1 MVRGENKPHELDN
14 NNRQSKEN
22 AMLKKW
28 ILIFSLLLSLGL
40 VWAQVNII
48 PTRTDVSGF
57 PDWTDTNVVGTTYLQ
72 LLVADA
78 NTVSPAMNFDN
89 YTSETLDFKART
101 FGGTNT
107 VENEITV
114 SISTNNGSTWTV
126 LGTRLPLNNTLV
138 NMEQF
143 DLSAYSGSQV
153 RIKFSVAGTNNSVGA
168 GIDYINI
175 RGVASAPVPAL
186 TVTPA
191 TLSGFTYE
199 ENSGPSAEQSFTVS
213 GTDLDGNVS
222 ITAPANYEISLAS
235 GSGFTTTLNVNHSG
249 GTVTETTIY
258 VRLVAG
264 LAVGLY
270 NNQNVSI
277 TAGTALPKSVT
288 LNGSVTAEPIEGG
301 YLVNFEGPGE
311 TKTAYASATINL
323 SGLNWDMTDA
333 LIGIDTADWKNGIRS
348 ARMRGYGT
356 SSMTMLTDKTGGLGT
371 LSFQYRRYGTAAQV
385 DWKVELST
393 DGGSTWTQVG
403 EDFTAPASDDVQT
416 FSEVL
421 NVAGNVRI
429 RIKRATESGTSNRQM
444 NIDDIL
450 LTDYSGAATPTIY
463 ATGTFTDFSTFTGT
477 PSASQS
483 YSLSGAN
490 LSANISIT
498 APAGF
503 QVSTDDISFGPST
516 SVASDFNGTIYV
528 RLSGASAGN
537 FSGNIA
543 HTSTGADPVNLA
555 VSGTVQNPAPTITL
569 TGTLNNFNTTP
580 GTPSAT
586 QSYTVEGVYLSGNI
600 SIAAPTGFE
609 ISLSQTEGF
618 TGSLQLTPASGI
630 VAVTSIYVRMTGA
643 EAGAFSGDISHSSTG
658 ATTQNMAVN
667 GNVATAPTA
676 TVLLRPAQI
685 SIADATH
692 QSAVL
697 VQVENYPSDDFRYRL
712 YNGGNQYYPWR
723 ADTGAWISSTAY
735 SAGPQIPGTPSSSVS
750 WWIPFQRGNNNTT
763 IAYYRDRQGP
773 SYGTPNFQ
781 TVLLPDATA
790 ITTPVPILDSQ
801 VNFNTWNDYTQKYIV
816 LAYDASETLIA
827 ASSTDLDNGDFIVYV
842 EDGTTITRIEIR
854 DVMNNLIEAVTG
866 TWPQVLNQQII
877 ISGSIDPLFNVAGQP
892 SEEYGSYTVTGQDL
906 TENISVLAP
915 THFEIALDTNGPWS
929 STLSLPPSFDGTVYV
944 RHYSSEVGEH
954 SGNITHNSAG
964 ATEATIR
971 VEGETLAP
979 QGEIVVNSTMTPFY
993 QEVGTPSVAQSYSI
1007 SSIDLSDNIMI
1018 TTSAPFELSQNGSSG
1033 WATEINVPTSYNG
1046 LIWVRLNATEVGT
1059 HSDVEITHSNAN
1071 SSPVTI
1077 NVSGTVNIPAGPLDN
1092 IFFSEYIEGASNNK
1106 ALEIFNASDVT
1117 VDLSRYKVELYSN
1130 GATTAGNTLILS
1142 GTLAPGEVYVI
1153 AHASAAAEILAVSDV
1168 TSTVTFFNGD
1178 DALALRCLNPDTII
1192 DVFGEI
1198 GVDPGNGW
1206 TVAGVANA
1214 TVDKTLIRKPT
1225 VTTGNLDWAAQF
1237 GTDAGDSEWIVMPV
1251 GTHQYL
1257 GSHTYNPG
1265 GNPLTSAPV
1274 FDPPAGAYVAPI
1286 NVSLTSSTAGATI
1299 RYTTDGSDPSPTVGT
1314 IYASPIAI
1322 SASTTIRAIAYADGY
1337 DPSIVVEAVYA
1348 YPTPISD
1355 IATLRAQPTG
1365 SSNVYT
1371 LTGEAVLTYQNANRN
1386 TKYIQDD
1393 TAAIVIDDNGG
1404 IITSTYNLY
1413 DGITGITGYLNVYS
1427 QLIQFVPV
1435 ADPGAASSSNN
1446 EVVPEVRTL
1455 ASLTP
1460 ADQAKLIK
1468 VNNVTITGAATFPA
1482 TAQNL
1487 TATDGT
1493 ATLTLRTFVN
1503 TDYAGTDVPTDPVTL
1518 TCLVGQYNATM
1529 QIGHRFLSDIQ
1540 ISGGQLASPELSITL
1555 EDGDIVL
1562 TWNDIDGAASY
1573 RIESADDPYGTFTE
1587 VTSTTQITHSI
1598 PASAAKKFYRVIAQP

>member
-1 MVRGENKPHELDN
+1 
-14 NNRQSKEN
+14 
-22 AMLKKW
+22 MLKKW
-28 ILIFSLLLSLGL
+28 ILIFSLVLSLGL
-40 VWAQVNII
+40 VWAQVPIFQEAV
-48 PTRTDVSGF
+48 PTFTEVPAG
-57 PDWTDTNVVGTTYLQ
+57 WTSNNGGGNPIMQTSTGGY
-72 LLVADA
+72 LLVDHADDWVA
-78 NTVSPAMNFDN
+78 SSAYDLSNYQNVELTIKVATYGSGDNNPLTIEVSNDNGATWAFHSFVTATPTSSTYVSSGPFAITTADTQVMFRFRRDAAAGKGVRFREILLQGDPLSAVPILAVSP
-89 YTSETLDFKART
+89 E
-101 FGGTNT
+101 
-107 VENEITV
+107 
-114 SISTNNGSTWTV
+114 
-126 LGTRLPLNNTLV
+126 
-138 NMEQF
+138 
-143 DLSAYSGSQV
+143 
-153 RIKFSVAGTNNSVGA
+153 
-168 GIDYINI
+168 
-175 RGVASAPVPAL
+175 
-186 TVTPA
+186 
-191 TLSGFTYE
+191 TLSGFSYE
-199 ENSGPSAEQSFTVS
+199 ENSGPSAEQSFVVS

-222 ITAPANYEISLAS
+222 ISAPASYEISLSS

-249 GTVTETTIY
+249 GTVAETTIY
-258 VRLVAG
+258 VRLMAG

-450 LTDYSGAATPTIY
+450 LTDYAGAATPTIY

-555 VSGTVQNPAPTITL
+555 VNGTVQNPTPTITL
-569 TGTLNNFNTTP
+569 TGTLNNFSTTP

-586 QSYTVEGVYLSGNI
+586 QSYSVEGVYLSGNI

-609 ISLSQTEGF
+609 ISLSQAEGF
-618 TGSLQLTPASGI
+618 TGSLQLTLASGI

-643 EAGAFSGDISHSSTG
+643 EAGAFSGDISHSSAG

-685 SIADATH
+685 SLADATH

-723 ADTGAWISSTAY
+723 TDGENPGWVTSTSY
-735 SAGPQIPGTPSSSVS
+735 SAGPQIPGTPSTIVS
-750 WWIPFQRGNNNTT
+750 WWIPFQRGNNNS
-763 IAYYRDRQGP
+763 AVASYRDREG
-773 SYGTPNFQ
+773 SGYTTNFQ
-781 TVLLPDATA
+781 TAALPAATA

-827 ASSTDLDNGDFIVYV
+827 ASSTDLNDGAFTVYV

-877 ISGSIDPLFNVAGQP
+877 ISGSIDPLYNVAGQP

-906 TENISVLAP
+906 TENISVVAP
-915 THFEIALDTNGPWS
+915 THFEIALDPEGPWS
-929 STLSLPPSFDGTVYV
+929 PTLSLPPNFDGTVYV
-944 RHYSSEVGEH
+944 QINSSDIGEH

-964 ATEATIR
+964 ANEASIR

-979 QGEIVVNSTMTPFY
+979 EGEIIVNSTMTAFY
-993 QEVGTPSVAQSYSI
+993 QEVGTPSVAQSYSF
-1007 SSIDLSDNIMI
+1007 SSTGLSDNVTI

-1033 WATEINVPTSYNG
+1033 WATEINVAATYNG
-1046 LIWVRLNATEVGT
+1046 LIWVRLNATQVGT
-1059 HSDVEITHSNAN
+1059 HNDVEITHSNAN
-1071 SSPVTI
+1071 ASPVTI
-1077 NVSGTVNIPAGPLDN
+1077 TVSGTVNIPAGPLDN
-1092 IFFSEYIEGASNNK
+1092 LFFSEYIEGLSNNK

-1130 GATTAGNTLILS
+1130 GSTTAANTLILS

-1153 AHASAAAEILAVSDV
+1153 ANAGAAAEIQAEADI
-1168 TSTVTFFNGD
+1168 TSTVTYFNGD

-1192 DVFGEI
+1192 DVIGEI
-1198 GVDPGNGW
+1198 GSDPGDYW
-1206 TVAGVANA
+1206 PVAGVATA
-1214 TVDKTLIRKPT
+1214 TLDHTLIRKPT
-1225 VTTGNLDWAAQF
+1225 ITSGNTDWAQQQ
-1237 GTDAGDSEWIVMPV
+1237 GTNAEDSEWIVMPV
-1251 GTHQYL
+1251 GTYDNL
-1257 GSHTYNPG
+1257 GTHVYNPG
-1265 GNPLTSAPV
+1265 GSVTEAPT
-1274 FDPPAGAYVAPI
+1274 FDPPAGNYMSPI
-1286 NVSLTSSTAGATI
+1286 NVTISSATAGAVI
-1299 RYTTDGSDPSPTVGT
+1299 RYTTDGSTPSTTEGT
-1314 IYASPIAI
+1314 IYSTPIPI
-1322 SASTTIRAIAYADGY
+1322 STSTTIRAIAYAPGY
-1337 DPSIVVEAVYA
+1337 DPSFVSTAA
-1348 YPTPISD
+1348 YVLPIQISD
-1355 IATLRAQPTG
+1355 IATLRTQATG
-1365 SSNVYT
+1365 SALYT
-1371 LTGEAVLTYQNANRN
+1371 LTGEAILTYQNTTRN
-1386 TKYIQDD
+1386 VKYIQDA
-1393 TAAIVIDDNGG
+1393 TAAIVIDDPTG

-1413 DGITGITGYLNVYS
+1413 DGITGITGTLGVYAS
-1427 QLIQFVPV
+1427 LLQFTPV
-1435 ADPGAASSSNN
+1435 ADPGAATSANN
-1446 EVVPEVRTL
+1446 VIVPETRTL
-1455 ASLTP
+1455 DSLTS
-1460 ADQAKLIK
+1460 ADQGKLIK
-1468 VNNVTITGAATFPA
+1468 VMNVAITHATYTDFPA
-1482 TAQNL
+1482 SAQNL
-1487 TATDGT
+1487 TATDPT
-1493 ATLTLRTFVN
+1493 ATRTLRTFVG
-1503 TDYAGTDVPTDPVTL
+1503 TDYANTPIPTDPVNL
-1518 TCLVGQYNATM
+1518 TCLVGQFNTAM
-1529 QIGHRFLSDIQ
+1529 QVSPRFLSDIQ
-1540 ISGGQLASPELSITL
+1540 AMGGEL
-1555 EDGDIVL
+1555 DAPIVTIVQNGANVDL
-1562 TWNDIDGAASY
+1562 SWIAVDGASSY
-1573 RIESADDPYGTFTE
+1573 RVESSDDPYAGFTLVGTTGN
-1587 VTSTTQITHSI
+1587 TTYSVS
-1598 PASAAKKFYRVIAQP
+1598 ASPAKKFFRVIALP

>member
-1 MVRGENKPHELDN
+1 
-14 NNRQSKEN
+14 
-22 AMLKKW
+22 MLKKW
-28 ILIFSLLLSLGL
+28 ILIFSLVLSLGL

-57 PDWTDTNVVGTTYLQ
+57 PDWTDTNVAGTTYLQ

-89 YTSETLDFKART
+89 YTNETLDFKART

-126 LGTRLPLNNTLV
+126 LGTRLPLTNALV

-153 RIKFSVAGTNNSVGA
+153 RIKFSVAGTNNGVGA
-168 GIDYINI
+168 GIDDINI
-175 RGVASAPVPAL
+175 RGIATAPIPLLAVVPE
-186 TVTPA
+186 

-222 ITAPANYEISLAS
+222 ISAPASYEISLSS

-249 GTVTETTIY
+249 GTVAETTIY
-258 VRLVAG
+258 ARLIAG
-264 LAVGLY
+264 LSVGNY
-270 NNQNVSI
+270 NNETVSI
-277 TAGTALPKSVT
+277 TAGTAVPKSVT
-288 LNGSVTAEPIEGG
+288 LNGNVSAAPFEGG
-301 YLVNFEGPGE
+301 YLVNFDGDGE
-311 TKTAYASATINL
+311 IKTSYASATINL
-323 SGLNWDMTDA
+323 SGLDWNMTEA
-333 LIGIDTADWKNGIRS
+333 LIGTSGSDFLNGVRS
-348 ARMRGYGT
+348 ARLRGRET
-356 SSMTMLTDKTGGLGT
+356 SSMTMLQDKTGGLGT
-371 LSFQYRRYGTAAQV
+371 LSFQYRRYGTEAQV
-385 DWKVELST
+385 AWKVEYST
-393 DGGSTWTQVG
+393 NGGTSWTQVG
-403 EDFTAPASDDVQT
+403 SDFTATADVQT
-416 FSEVL
+416 FTEVL
-421 NVAGNVRI
+421 NIAGNVRI
-429 RIKRATESGTSNRQM
+429 KFSLVNDTGTTDRRV

-555 VSGTVQNPAPTITL
+555 VSGTVQNPTPTITL
-569 TGTLNNFNTTP
+569 TGTLNNFSTTP

-586 QSYTVEGVYLSGNI
+586 QSYSVEGVYLTGNI

-643 EAGAFSGDISHSSTG
+643 EAGAFSGDISHSSAG

-685 SIADATH
+685 SLADATH

-723 ADTGAWISSTAY
+723 TDGENPGWVTSTSY
-735 SAGPQIPGTPSSSVS
+735 SAGPQIPGTPSTIVS
-750 WWIPFQRGNNNTT
+750 WWIPFQRGNNNS
-763 IAYYRDRQGP
+763 AVASYRDREG
-773 SYGTPNFQ
+773 SGYTTNFQ
-781 TVLLPDATA
+781 TAALPAATA

-827 ASSTDLDNGDFIVYV
+827 ASSTDLNDGAFTVYV

-877 ISGSIDPLFNVAGQP
+877 ISGSIDPLYNVAGQP

-906 TENISVLAP
+906 TENISVVAP
-915 THFEIALDTNGPWS
+915 THFEIALDPEGPWS
-929 STLSLPPSFDGTVYV
+929 PTLSLPPNFDGTVYV
-944 RHYSSEVGEH
+944 QINSSDIGEH

-964 ATEATIR
+964 ANEASIR

-979 QGEIVVNSTMTPFY
+979 EGEIIVNSTMTAFY
-993 QEVGTPSVAQSYSI
+993 QEVGTPSVAQSYSF
-1007 SSIDLSDNIMI
+1007 SSTGLSDNVTI

-1033 WATEINVPTSYNG
+1033 WATEINVAATYNG
-1046 LIWVRLNATEVGT
+1046 LIWVRLNATQVGT
-1059 HSDVEITHSNAN
+1059 HNDVEITHSNAN
-1071 SSPVTI
+1071 ASPVTI
-1077 NVSGTVNIPAGPLDN
+1077 TVSGTVNIPAGPLDN
-1092 IFFSEYIEGASNNK
+1092 LFFSEYIEGLSNNK

-1130 GATTAGNTLILS
+1130 GSTTAANTLILS

-1153 AHASAAAEILAVSDV
+1153 ANAGAAAEILAVADV
-1168 TSTVTFFNGD
+1168 TSTVTYFNGD

-1192 DVFGEI
+1192 DVIGEI
-1198 GVDPGNGW
+1198 GSDPGDYW
-1206 TVAGVANA
+1206 PVAGVATA
-1214 TVDKTLIRKPT
+1214 TLDHTLIRKPT
-1225 VTTGNLDWAAQF
+1225 ITSGNTDWAQQQ
-1237 GTDAGDSEWIVMPV
+1237 GTNAEDSEWIVMPV
-1251 GTHQYL
+1251 GTYDNL
-1257 GSHTYNPG
+1257 GTHVYNPG
-1265 GNPLTSAPV
+1265 GSVTEAPT
-1274 FDPPAGAYVAPI
+1274 FDPPAGNYMSPI
-1286 NVSLTSSTAGATI
+1286 NVTISSATAGAVI
-1299 RYTTDGSDPSPTVGT
+1299 RYTTDGSTPSTTEGT
-1314 IYASPIAI
+1314 IYSTPIPI
-1322 SASTTIRAIAYADGY
+1322 STSTTIRAIAYAPGY
-1337 DPSIVVEAVYA
+1337 DPSFVSTAA
-1348 YPTPISD
+1348 YVLPIQISD
-1355 IATLRAQPTG
+1355 IATLRTQATG
-1365 SSNVYT
+1365 SALYT
-1371 LTGEAVLTYQNANRN
+1371 LTGEAILTYQNPTTRN
-1386 TKYIQDD
+1386 VKYIQDA
-1393 TAAIVIDDNGG
+1393 TAAIVIDDPTG

-1413 DGITGITGYLNVYS
+1413 DGITGITGTLGVYAS
-1427 QLIQFVPV
+1427 LLQFTPV
-1435 ADPGAASSSNN
+1435 ADPGAATSANN
-1446 EVVPEVRTL
+1446 VIVPETRTL
-1455 ASLTP
+1455 DSLTS
-1460 ADQAKLIK
+1460 ADQGKLIK
-1468 VNNVTITGAATFPA
+1468 VMNVAITHATYTDFPA
-1482 TAQNL
+1482 SAQNL
-1487 TATDGT
+1487 TATDPT
-1493 ATLTLRTFVN
+1493 ATRTLRTFVG
-1503 TDYAGTDVPTDPVTL
+1503 TDYANTPIPTDPVNL
-1518 TCLVGQYNATM
+1518 TCLVGQFNTAM
-1529 QIGHRFLSDIQ
+1529 QVSPRFLSDIQ
-1540 ISGGQLASPELSITL
+1540 AMGGEL
-1555 EDGDIVL
+1555 DAPIVTIVQNGANVDL
-1562 TWNDIDGAASY
+1562 SWIAVDGASSY
-1573 RIESADDPYGTFTE
+1573 RVESSDDPYAGFTLVGTTGN
-1587 VTSTTQITHSI
+1587 TTYSVS
-1598 PASAAKKFYRVIAQP
+1598 ASPAKKFFRVIALP